1 MSEKYYKLIEYL
13 KSLEPDVQKFYDKGQ
28 AAAGTRLRKGMSE
41 LKNLAQDIRVEIQN
55 IKADRKEN

>member
-41 LKNLAQDIRVEIQN
+41 LKNLAQEIRVEVQN
-55 IKADRKEN
+55 IKAERKEN

>member
-41 LKNLAQDIRVEIQN
+41 LKNMAQEIRVEVQN
-55 IKADRKEN
+55 IKSDRKDG